1 MPASGDKTCLCG
13 TTVQAKHYTRH
24 LGRCDKYKDV
34 QSRAQGTVFRAH
46 VEDTDAIEDA
56 DDMDDSL
63 GDGHDVG
70 LHAPKRARPV
80 AQPVGGLGA
89 HVPGL
94 RIMPMHGCTPLLP
107 AALGL
112 GGLGGASAP
121 GARSTTSAVLGGAFG
136 VSAFGAH
143 RSLPG
148 THGYSPLMPAA
159 PPPQPAAAGGAGR
172 PDRMGEFS
180 ASRVPCSMPAHG
192 CASLSLAAGG
202 PAAGGGTISEQ
213 LRAASSRQATS
224 THTLLNAF
232 SNQVS
237 NVLLVVGRLPVLV
250 ASAIPAAFVRFEDEK
265 SARQEAAVVGPTLA
279 SQLRLCRSV
288 AEVVRLDAGLRVDWQ
303 GEILVC
309 NCCFMYI
316 VQGAPG
322 SGSSPGIFKLTQT
335 FPNLRAHLLS
345 HFEGALHK
353 DAARRAALRRRADST
368 NVTAAR
374 NCAQLALQV
383 VLEK

>member
-70 LHAPKRARPV
+70 LHASKRARPV

-107 AALGL
+107 AA
-112 GGLGGASAP
+112 
-121 GARSTTSAVLGGAFG
+121 
-136 VSAFGAH
+136 
-143 RSLPG
+143 
-148 THGYSPLMPAA
+148 
-159 PPPQPAAAGGAGR
+159 
-172 PDRMGEFS
+172 
-180 ASRVPCSMPAHG
+180 
-192 CASLSLAAGG
+192 GG

-224 THTLLNAF
+224 THTLLNAL

-237 NVLLVVGRLPVLV
+237 NMLLAVGRLPMLV
-250 ASAIPAAFVRFEDEK
+250 ASAIPAAFGRFEDDK
-265 SARQEAAVVGPTLA
+265 SARQEAAAVGPTLA
-279 SQLRLCRSV
+279 AQLRLCRSV
-288 AEVVRLDAGLRVDWQ
+288 AEVVRLDAGLCVD
-303 GEILVC
+303 
-309 NCCFMYI
+309 
-316 VQGAPG
+316 
-322 SGSSPGIFKLTQT
+322 
-335 FPNLRAHLLS
+335 
-345 HFEGALHK
+345 
-353 DAARRAALRRRADST
+353 
-368 NVTAAR
+368 
-374 NCAQLALQV
+374 
-383 VLEK
+383 